1 MIQPAGHRLC
11 PRPLEAVR
19 GIWPIAALVT
29 LVVAA
34 TWATDFPNGSGIRY
48 WVVWLALGTTLLGLA
63 SLAASLLRP
72 AQPRLRPLEGLAL
85 LALLAMV
92 MTDLTMAWQ
101 PLRDL
106 EIYLRAGRAFID
118 GRPVYDHAALL
129 SQPADRTLYPFLYPP
144 CTLPLFGALAVL
156 PHAAAQ
162 AAWVAGSAVLGLA
175 SLRLFGLPW
184 RWLPAALIWP
194 PLFQGLWLG
203 NVAVP
208 ALALFALA
216 PWFGVGLA
224 LAAVFK
230 AYTGLAGLWLARE
243 ARWRA
248 LAAGIA
254 SLAALAV
261 LTLPLTGADAWTDW
275 LDGLAVYRTSQQ
287 AVPGLYGF
295 GLMRYLPEAAFLALA
310 LAATLAALRARG
322 LESLGRF
329 GVATAVAGPSLFGH
343 GMLVAV
349 PALLS
354 LRAVWLWLA
363 IAALSVPDG
372 PQWWLAVGIV
382 AASWV
387 APAMRREVPGA
398 KAEAAAESEPLHPLA
413 PGLGPWPHAGRE

>member
-1 MIQPAGHRLC
+1 MIQPAGLRLP

-19 GIWPIAALVT
+19 GIWPIGALAALVI
-29 LVVAA
+29 AA

-48 WVVWLALGTTLLGLA
+48 WPVWLALGAALVALA
-63 SLAASLLRP
+63 SLAVSLLRP
-72 AQPRLRPLEGLAL
+72 AQPRLRPLEGVAL
-85 LALLAMV
+85 LAVLAMV

-118 GRPVYDHAALL
+118 GAPVYDHAALL

-144 CTLPLFGALAVL
+144 CVLPLFGALAVL

-162 AAWVAGSAVLGLA
+162 AVWVAGSALLGLA
-175 SLRLFGLPW
+175 ALRLFGLPW
-184 RWLPAALIWP
+184 RWLTAALIWP

-216 PWFGVGLA
+216 PWFGAGLA

-230 AYTGLAGLWLARE
+230 AYTGLAGVWLARE
-243 ARWRA
+243 RRWRA

-261 LTLPLTGADAWTDW
+261 LTLPLTGADAWADW
-275 LDGLAVYRTSQQ
+275 LDGLATYRTSQQ
-287 AVPGLYGF
+287 AVSGLYGF

-310 LAATLAALRARG
+310 AAATLAALRARG
-322 LESLGRF
+322 IESLGRF

-349 PALLS
+349 PSLLS

-382 AASWV
+382 AVSWV
-387 APAMRREVPGA
+387 APAMRREVSGA
-398 KAEAAAESEPLHPLA
+398 RAESEPLHPLA
-413 PGLGPWPHAGRE
+413 PGLGPWPAAGRE